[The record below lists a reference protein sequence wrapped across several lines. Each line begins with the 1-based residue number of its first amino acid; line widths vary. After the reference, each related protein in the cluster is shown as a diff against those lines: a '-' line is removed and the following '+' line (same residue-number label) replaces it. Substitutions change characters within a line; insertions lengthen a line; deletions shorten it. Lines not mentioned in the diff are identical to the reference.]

1 MSMPALPPP
10 VLIQDPL
17 GLRRLADLLARS
29 PTIAMDTESNS
40 LYAYQEKV
48 CLIQIS
54 LPAGDFILDSL
65 AVSDLESLRPVLTDP
80 GIEKIFHAVEY
91 DLICLRRDFGF
102 ELNNLFDTMVA
113 ARTLGW
119 KKVGLASILEERYG
133 VTMNKRFQRADWG
146 RRPLTPEQLA
156 YARLDTHFLIP
167 LRNELK
173 AELLAAGRWEEAR
186 EEFERATLAII
197 SLSLPGATY
206 GPQGFWRIAG
216 ARDLKPQ
223 QQAVLRELYLYRD
236 AIARRLNRPPFKVIG
251 DLTLLGVAQDL
262 PSTGAKLK
270 ELPGMTPGQLHRHQ
284 QGILSAVHKGKTASP
299 PKLPRTDRVSDE
311 VLARYDALHAWRK
324 KRAAIRGVESDVI
337 LPREVLWE
345 LARRAPRAS
354 QDLLAVPGLMPWR
367 RETYG
372 EEILAVL
379 NS

>member
-1 MSMPALPPP
+1 MSTPTLPPP

-48 CLIQIS
+48 CLIQFS

-65 AVSDLESLRPVLTDP
+65 AVSDLESLRPVLADP

-119 KKVGLASILEERYG
+119 KKVGLASILDERYG

-173 AELLAAGRWEEAR
+173 AELQAAGHWEEAH
-186 EEFERATLAII
+186 EEFERVTLAINGP
-197 SLSLPGATY
+197 SPSGHLPGSSSPSRGAGSSTA
-206 GPQGFWRIAG
+206 GPTEAQPMGIGPAASPQGFWRIAG
-216 ARDLKPQ
+216 VRDLKPQ

-236 AIARRLNRPPFKVIG
+236 ALPAASTARRSR
-251 DLTLLGVAQDL
+251 
-262 PSTGAKLK
+262 
-270 ELPGMTPGQLHRHQ
+270 
-284 QGILSAVHKGKTASP
+284 
-299 PKLPRTDRVSDE
+299 
-311 VLARYDALHAWRK
+311 
-324 KRAAIRGVESDVI
+324 
-337 LPREVLWE
+337 
-345 LARRAPRAS
+345 
-354 QDLLAVPGLMPWR
+354 
-367 RETYG
+367 
-372 EEILAVL
+372 
-379 NS
+379 